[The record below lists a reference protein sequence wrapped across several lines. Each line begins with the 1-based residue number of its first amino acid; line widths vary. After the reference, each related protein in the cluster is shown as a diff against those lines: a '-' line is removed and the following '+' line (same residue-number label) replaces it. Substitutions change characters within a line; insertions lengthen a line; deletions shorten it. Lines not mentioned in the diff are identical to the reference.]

1 MMKYNIDIQ
10 ETIIRNHTITVEVDD
25 NISDEEFN
33 KILDKAENESKRF
46 YEWDAIEDVLD
57 KTEGITVI
65 ETIEDDGEIE
75 DIEIADVYEE

>member
-10 ETIIRNHTITVEVDD
+10 ETIICNHTITVEVDD

>member
-46 YEWDAIEDVLD
+46 YEWNAIEDVLD

>member
-10 ETIIRNHTITVEVDD
+10 ETIVRNHTITVEVDD

-46 YEWDAIEDVLD
+46 YEWDAIEGVLD
-57 KTEGITVI
+57 KTEGITDI

-75 DIEIADVYEE
+75 DIEIVDVYG

>member
-1 MMKYNIDIQ
+1 MMKYNIGIQ

-33 KILDKAENESKRF
+33 KILVKAENESKRF
-46 YEWDAIEDVLD
+46 YEWYAIEGVLD

-75 DIEIADVYEE
+75 DIEITDVYEE

>member
-10 ETIIRNHTITVEVDD
+10 ETIVRNHTITVEVDD

-75 DIEIADVYEE
+75 DIEIADIYEE

>member
-10 ETIIRNHTITVEVDD
+10 ETIVRNHTITVEVDD

>member
-1 MMKYNIDIQ
+1 MKYNIDIQ
-10 ETIIRNHTITVEVDD
+10 ETIVRNHTITVEVDD

-75 DIEIADVYEE
+75 DIEIADIYEE

>member
-25 NISDEEFN
+25 NINDEEFN

>member
-10 ETIIRNHTITVEVDD
+10 ETIVRNHTITVEVDD
-25 NISDEEFN
+25 NINDEEFN